1 MSSPTSYDDWF
12 AELENMD
19 DDPVLL
25 QEFVGDCLVDYQP
38 ENTAGLLEDPELQ
51 SYTLSA
57 GSECYSPTAQATVV
71 PQQQQPTEY
80 LSGPSNDDIS
90 QKRPRRATTKTTKRP
105 RREPDECHSHI
116 MAERQRRQN
125 LSQRFIALSA
135 LIPGLKK
142 MDKTSVLGEAITHM
156 KELKEKMKILE
167 EENARRAADSV
178 VVVKKSNECH
188 SSSTSQSSRT
198 SCLTNDDQ
206 LPEIETRF
214 VNKTVVIKI
223 HCQMQTGV
231 LPKIMN
237 HIENLNLLVTTSNC
251 MSFNNTTLDINILS
265 EMEPDFDMRPE
276 EVVANLRSIF

>member
-1 MSSPTSYDDWF
+1 
-12 AELENMD
+12 MD

-38 ENTAGLLEDPELQ
+38 EDTAGLLEDPELQ

-57 GSECYSPTAQATVV
+57 GSECNSPTAAAAAVV

-80 LSGPSNDDIS
+80 LAGPSNDDVS

-167 EENARRAADSV
+167 EENAKKAVDSV
-178 VVVKKSNECH
+178 VVVRKSRVTTVENESH
-188 SSSTSQSSRT
+188 SSTSHSSPA

-251 MSFNNTTLDINILS
+251 MSFNNNTTLDINILS
-265 EMEPDFDMRPE
+265 EMEPDFNMSPE

>member
-1 MSSPTSYDDWF
+1 
-12 AELENMD
+12 MD

-38 ENTAGLLEDPELQ
+38 ENMAGLLEDPELQ
-51 SYTLSA
+51 SYILSA
-57 GSECYSPTAQATVV
+57 GSECNSPTVAATVV
-71 PQQQQPTEY
+71 PQQQQPTDY
-80 LSGPSNDDIS
+80 LSGPSNADVS
-90 QKRPRRATTKTTKRP
+90 QKRPRRGTTKTTNRP
-105 RREPDECHSHI
+105 RREPDECHNHI

-167 EENARRAADSV
+167 EENAKKAVDSV
-178 VVVKKSNECH
+178 VVVRKSRVTTVENESH
-188 SSSTSQSSRT
+188 SSTSHSSPA

-214 VNKTVVIKI
+214 LGTTVVIKI
-223 HCQMQTGV
+223 RCQMQTGV

-237 HIENLNLLVTTSNC
+237 HIENLNLLVTTSNS
-251 MSFNNTTLDINILS
+251 MPFNNTTLDINIVTQ
-265 EMEPDFDMRPE
+265 MEPDFDMRPE
-276 EVVANLRSIF
+276 DVVANLRSIF